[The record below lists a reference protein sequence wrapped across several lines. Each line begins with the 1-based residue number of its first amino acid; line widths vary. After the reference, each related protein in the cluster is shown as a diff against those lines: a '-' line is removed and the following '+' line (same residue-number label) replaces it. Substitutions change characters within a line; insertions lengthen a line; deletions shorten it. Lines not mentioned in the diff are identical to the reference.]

1 MWSPVMGTCRERGSI
16 MKNTPFA
23 EGWKGFK
30 SSPFIHV
37 HGAEDWIHIFFQEI
51 KTLRLKIIDK
61 TFFLG
66 NHVFM

>member
-1 MWSPVMGTCRERGSI
+1 

-30 SSPFIHV
+30 SSPPFIHV